1 MADNF
6 INYAGN
12 ATIPREI
19 ITERLN
25 ETIKKLPEESI
36 DVVDFVHDDRFKL
49 LSVAGVIDPKYSK
62 LASCMTEE
70 EMTEARDQLNATIIP
85 NGIVI

>member
-36 DVVDFVHDDRFKL
+36 DVVDFVMMIDSSYSQWL
-49 LSVAGVIDPKYSK
+49 VLSIQSIQSLRRV
-62 LASCMTEE
+62 
-70 EMTEARDQLNATIIP
+70 
-85 NGIVI
+85 